1 MKAMLFAS
9 ACAAAMSGLV
19 PAAAYAAT
27 LVQDSSQ
34 AATQPATEP
43 ATPRERRERQATTL
57 DEVVVTATRR
67 TEKLQDVPLSI
78 TTLSQDDLNERGIVN
93 YDGLATA
100 TPGVV
105 LNRASANFNNFTA
118 RGIATNGYGANL
130 QSTVA
135 IYLDEL
141 PISSNGNSTILDPSL
156 YDVERI
162 EFLRG
167 PQGTLFGSGSLA
179 GALRI
184 LTHDPDPSRFDSSA
198 LVDIGTMSEGGLR
211 QRYNAMVNI
220 PLVEDQLALRI
231 VGFSR
236 NEEGWVD
243 NTGTGI
249 ENSNTLVQYG
259 GRAILQ
265 WEPTDRF
272 SARLLV
278 SREISNP
285 HDSSLTNPSRGEF
298 VRFTDRPD
306 LFQSDMTNYNATLE
320 YQFDGAR
327 LTSSTTLSD
336 YTGLFYVDLAG
347 SYGQAFPFALD
358 ADAWDKT
365 FVQEARLVS
374 DSGGRIDWS
383 VGGFYT
389 RKRRDV
395 DYGYR
400 SSEQFLADQ
409 GFTGLPDEYYLRFN
423 SHFVSHEVAA
433 FGQLTYRFTPD
444 LWVTG
449 GLRYGKTDAQGFTEQ
464 GGYNSDYLTRAYWAT
479 ILSFPSPGPLNIT
492 VVAPVASEGVKAKEE
507 GPSYRFSLSWR
518 PNPAIT
524 TYAAVATGF
533 RPPIVNARAGATST
547 IDPTDIVIP
556 YGATSDNLVNYEI
569 GVKGRWFGGRLYAD
583 AALYWIDWSD
593 IQVQANRV
601 SDSVQF
607 ATNIGGATSKGLE
620 VSIIAIPADGWTVA
634 LNGALNKAEVDDLTT
649 QEAAISGAVLGARLA
664 GPEVSGSLRVNYEWQ
679 PWSGVMA
686 NASVAVSHVGSF
698 PNAFPNTPG
707 RPLVPLPTY
716 DDVEAY
722 TFVNAN
728 VAFAFDQIT
737 VAAYIE
743 NVFDDHSVTYIHPE
757 AFIDARY
764 GRLRPRTIG
773 VRVGYEY

>member
-19 PAAAYAAT
+19 PAAAHAAT
-27 LVQDSSQ
+27 LIQEDG
-34 AATQPATEP
+34 QPAT
-43 ATPRERRERQATTL
+43 ATATSRERQATTL
-57 DEVVVTATRR
+57 QEVVVTATRR
-67 TEKLQDVPLSI
+67 SEKLQDVPLSI
-78 TTLSQDDLNERGIVN
+78 TTLSQEDLNERGIVN

-156 YDVERI
+156 YDVKRI

-184 LTHDPDPSRFDSSA
+184 LTHDPDPTGFDASV

-243 NTGTGI
+243 NVGTGI
-249 ENSNTLVQYG
+249 ENANTLVQYG

-285 HDSSLTNPSRGEF
+285 HDSSLTNPNRGEF
-298 VRFTDRPD
+298 VRLTDRPD
-306 LFQSDMTNYNATLE
+306 LFQSDMTNYNATFE

-347 SYGQAFPFALD
+347 TYAQAFPFALD

-374 DSGGRIDWS
+374 DPGGRVDWS
-383 VGGFYT
+383 IGGFYT

-423 SHFVSHEVAA
+423 SHFVSHEIAA
-433 FGQLTYRFTPD
+433 FGQVTYRFTPD

-449 GLRYGKTDAQGFTEQ
+449 GLRYGKTDAQGFTER

-479 ILSFPSPGPLNIT
+479 ILSVPSPGPLNVT
-492 VVAPVASEGVKAKEE
+492 VVAPVASEGVKAKED
-507 GPSYRFSLSWR
+507 GPSYRLSLSWR
-518 PNPAIT
+518 PDPAIT
-524 TYAAVATGF
+524 TYAAVSTGF
-533 RPPIVNARAGATST
+533 RPPIVNARAGAPST
-547 IDPTDIVIP
+547 LDPSDIVIP
-556 YGATSDNLVNYEI
+556 YGATSDNLVNYEV
-569 GVKGRWFGGRLYAD
+569 GVKGRWFDGRLYAD

-607 ATNIGGATSKGLE
+607 ASNIGGATSKGLE
-620 VSIIAIPADGWTVA
+620 VSVVAIPADGWTVA
-634 LNGALNKAEVDDLTT
+634 LTGAVNEARVDDLTA
-649 QEAAISGAVLGARLA
+649 QEAAISGAVLDARLA
-664 GPEVSGSLRVNYEWQ
+664 GPKVSGSLRVNYEWQ

-686 NASVAVSHVGSF
+686 NASVAVSHVGGSQCLSEH
-698 PNAFPNTPG
+698 PG
-707 RPLVPLPTY
+707 PS
-716 DDVEAY
+716 AC
-722 TFVNAN
+722 
-728 VAFAFDQIT
+728 
-737 VAAYIE
+737 AAA
-743 NVFDDHSVTYIHPE
+743 D
-757 AFIDARY
+757 
-764 GRLRPRTIG
+764 L
-773 VRVGYEY
+773 

>member
-1 MKAMLFAS
+1 MRAILLAS
-9 ACAAAMSGLV
+9 ACAIA
-19 PAAAYAAT
+19 
-27 LVQDSSQ
+27 Q
-34 AATQPATEP
+34 AVAIAPGQARAQQQQPAPTSQN
-43 ATPRERRERQATTL
+43 ERQNRDVATL
-57 DEVVVTATRR
+57 DEVIVTATRR
-67 TEKLQDVPLSI
+67 EEPLRDVPVSI
-78 TTLSQDDLNERGIVN
+78 TALSQEELNERGIVN

-184 LTHDPDPSRFDSSA
+184 LTHDPDPSGFDASFLA
-198 LVDIGTMSEGGLR
+198 DLGTMNEGGVR

-220 PLVEDQLALRI
+220 PLIEDQLALRV

-243 NTGTGI
+243 NVGTGI
-249 ENSNTLVQYG
+249 ENSNTLIQYG

-265 WEPTDRF
+265 WRPTDRLT
-272 SARLLV
+272 ARLMY
-278 SREISNP
+278 SREIANP
-285 HDSSLTNPSRGEF
+285 HDSSLTNPNLGEF
-298 VRFTDRPD
+298 VRRSDRPD
-306 LFQSDMTNYNATLE
+306 LFQSDMANYNATFE
-320 YQFDGAR
+320 YQFDGAL
-327 LTSSTTLSD
+327 LTSSTTQSD

-347 SYGQAFPFALD
+347 TFAQAFPFALD
-358 ADAWDKT
+358 ADAWDNT
-365 FVQEARLVS
+365 FVQEMRLVS
-374 DSGGRIDWS
+374 DPGGRFDWS
-383 VGGFYT
+383 LGGFYH

-395 DYGYR
+395 DFNYR
-400 SSEQFLADQ
+400 SSPAFLAARNL
-409 GFTGLPDEYYLRFN
+409 TGLPDEYYSR
-423 SHFVSHEVAA
+423 SGTHFIQHEIAA

-444 LWVTG
+444 LWMTG
-449 GLRYGKTDAQGFTEQ
+449 GLRYGTTDAQGFTET
-464 GGYNSDYLTRAYWAT
+464 GGYTSNYLTVAFFG
-479 ILSFPSPGPLNIT
+479 LSNFPIT
-492 VVAPVASEGVKAKEE
+492 VTPVAAAEGLKVEEE
-507 GPSYRFSLSWR
+507 GPSYRLSLSWR
-518 PNPAIT
+518 PNPSVT
-524 TYAAVATGF
+524 TYAAVSTGF
-533 RPPIVNARAGATST
+533 RPPIVNARAGSVST

-556 YGATSDNLVNYEI
+556 FGATSDELVNYEV
-569 GVKGRWFGGRLYAD
+569 GVKGRWFDGRLYAD
-583 AALYWIDWSD
+583 AALYWIDWND

-620 VSIIAIPADGWTVA
+620 VSVVAIPADGWTVA
-634 LNGALNKAEVDDLTT
+634 LTGGLNEAKVDDLTA
-649 QEAAISGAVLGARLA
+649 QEAAISGAVVDARLA
-664 GPEVSGSLRVNYEWQ
+664 GPEFSGSLRVNYEWQ
-679 PWSGVMA
+679 PTAGVMA

-707 RPLVPLPTY
+707 RPLVPLATY
-716 DDVEAY
+716 DDTDSY

-728 VAFAFDQIT
+728 VAFAFDQFT
-737 VAAYIE
+737 VAAYVE
-743 NVFDDHSVTYIHPE
+743 NLFDDHSVNYIHPE
-757 AFIDARY
+757 AFIDGRY
-764 GRLRPRTIG
+764 GRLRPRTVG

>member
-1 MKAMLFAS
+1 MRAILLAS
-9 ACAAAMSGLV
+9 ACAIAQAV
-19 PAAAYAAT
+19 VITPAQAQAQAQQQQQEAAARSERHDRDAAK
-27 LVQDSSQ
+27 
-34 AATQPATEP
+34 
-43 ATPRERRERQATTL
+43 L
-57 DEVVVTATRR
+57 DEVIVTATRR
-67 TEKLQDVPLSI
+67 EERLRDVPVSI
-78 TTLSQDDLNERGIVN
+78 TALSQEELNERGIVN

-184 LTHDPDPSRFDSSA
+184 LTHDPDPTRFAASG
-198 LVDIGTMSEGGLR
+198 LVDLGTMSEGGLR

-236 NEEGWVD
+236 HEEGWVD
-243 NTGTGI
+243 NVGTGI
-249 ENSNTLVQYG
+249 ENSNSLVQYG
-259 GRAILQ
+259 GRAILM

-272 SARLLV
+272 SARLMY
-278 SREISNP
+278 SREIANP
-285 HDSSLTNPSRGEF
+285 HDSSLTNPTRGEF
-298 VRFTDRPD
+298 VRLTDRPD
-306 LFQSDMTNYNATLE
+306 LFQSDMVNYNATFE

-327 LTSSTTLSD
+327 LTSSSTQSD

-347 SYGQAFPFALD
+347 TFGQAFPFALD

-365 FVQEARLVS
+365 FVQEVRLVS
-374 DSGGRIDWS
+374 DPGGRFDWS
-383 VGGFYT
+383 LGGFYF

-395 DYGYR
+395 DFNYR
-400 SSEQFLADQ
+400 SDEAFLAAR
-409 GFTGLPDEYYLRFN
+409 GITGLPDEYYLR
-423 SHFVSHEVAA
+423 SGTHFIAHEVAA

-449 GLRYGKTDAQGFTEQ
+449 GLRYGTTDAQGFTEP
-464 GGYNSDYLTRAYWAT
+464 GGYNSNYLTMALFG
-479 ILSFPSPGPLNIT
+479 LSGPITTFPIPEA
-492 VVAPVASEGVKAKEE
+492 VGVKAEE
-507 GPSYRFSLSWR
+507 SGLSHRLSLSWR
-518 PNPAIT
+518 PTPSVT
-524 TYAAVATGF
+524 TYAAVSTGF
-533 RPPIVNARAGATST
+533 RPPIVNARAGAVST
-547 IDPTDIVIP
+547 LDPTDIIIP
-556 YGATSDNLVNYEI
+556 DGATSDNLTNYEL
-569 GVKGRWFGGRLYAD
+569 GVKGRWFGGRLLAD
-583 AALYWIDWSD
+583 AAVYWIDWSD

-607 ATNIGGATSKGLE
+607 ATNIGGATSKGIELS
-620 VSIIAIPADGWTVA
+620 VVAIPVDGLTLA
-634 LNGALNKAEVDDLTT
+634 LTGGLNQAKVDDLTPA
-649 QEAAISGAVLGARLA
+649 EAAISGAVLDARLA
-664 GPEVSGSLRVNYEWQ
+664 GPEFQGSLRVNYEWQ
-679 PWSGVMA
+679 PVSGVTA

-698 PNAFPNTPG
+698 PNSFPNTPG
-707 RPLVPLPTY
+707 RPLVPLATY
-716 DDVEAY
+716 DDTDSY

-728 VAFAFDQIT
+728 FALAFDQFT
-737 VAAYIE
+737 VAAYVE
-743 NVFDDHSVTYIHPE
+743 NLFDDRSVNYIHPE
-757 AFIDARY
+757 AFLDGRY

>member
-1 MKAMLFAS
+1 MALA
-9 ACAAAMSGLV
+9 
-19 PAAAYAAT
+19 
-27 LVQDSSQ
+27 QQ
-34 AATQPATEP
+34 
-43 ATPRERRERQATTL
+43 ATPAREANSEENEATAL
-57 DEVVVTATRR
+57 EEVIVTATRR
-67 TEKLQDVPLSI
+67 EERLQDVPLSI
-78 TTLSQDDLNERGIVN
+78 TALSQEELTERGIVN

-184 LTHDPDPSRFDSSA
+184 LSHDPDPSGFDASA
-198 LVDIGTMSEGGLR
+198 LVDLGVMEEGGLI
-211 QRYNAMVNI
+211 QRYSGMLNV
-220 PLVEDQLALRI
+220 PLIEDQLALRV

-243 NTGTGI
+243 NVGTGI

-265 WEPTDRF
+265 WEPNDRF
-272 SARLLV
+272 TARLMY

-285 HDSSLTNPSRGEF
+285 HDSSLTNPNLGEY
-298 VRFTDRPD
+298 VRRSDRPD
-306 LFQSDMTNYNATLE
+306 LFQSDMTNYNATFD

-327 LTSSTTLSD
+327 LTSSSTYSD

-358 ADAWDKT
+358 ADAWDST
-365 FVQEARLVS
+365 FVQEVRLVS
-374 DSGGRIDWS
+374 DAGGQWDWS
-383 VGGFYT
+383 VGGFYFK
-389 RKRRDV
+389 KRRDV
-395 DYGYR
+395 DYNYR
-400 SSEQFLADQ
+400 STEEFLAAQ
-409 GFTGLPDEYYLRFN
+409 GFTGLPDEYYQRFD
-423 SHFVSHEVAA
+423 SHFISHEVAA

-449 GLRYGKTDAQGFTEQ
+449 GLRYGSTDAQGFTEA

-479 ILSFPSPGPLNIT
+479 ILHFPTPGPLNVT
-492 VVAPVASEGVKAKEE
+492 GPYAAAQGVKVKEE
-507 GPSYRFSLSWR
+507 GPSYRLSLSWR
-518 PNPAIT
+518 PSPAIT
-524 TYAAVATGF
+524 TYAAVSTGF
-533 RPPIVNARAGATST
+533 RPPIVNAQAGSVST

-556 YGATSDNLVNYEI
+556 YGATSDELTNYEV
-569 GVKGRWFGGRLYAD
+569 GVKGRWFGGRLYGD
-583 AALYWIDWSD
+583 AALYWIDWNN

-601 SDSVQF
+601 SDSIQF
-607 ATNIGGATSKGLE
+607 ATNIGGATSKGVELSL
-620 VSIIAIPADGWTVA
+620 VALPADGLTVA
-634 LNGALNKAEVDDLTT
+634 LSGGWNHSEVDDLTP
-649 QEAAISGAVLGARLA
+649 QEAAISGAVLGAPLA
-664 GPEVSGSLRVNYEWQ
+664 GPKLSGSLRFNYEWD
-679 PWSGVMA
+679 PMAGVVA
-686 NASVAVSHVGSF
+686 NASVAVSYVDSF

-707 RPLVPLPTY
+707 KPLIPLPTY
-716 DDVEAY
+716 DHTDSY

-728 VAFAFDQIT
+728 LAFAFQEFT
-737 VAAYIE
+737 VAAYVE
-743 NVFDDHSVTYIHPE
+743 NLFDDHSVNYVHPE
-757 AFIDARY
+757 AFIDGRY

-773 VRVGYEY
+773 VRIGYEY